1 MTECCYEVLPEK
13 SQNDKH
19 RDSSEYSGLQT
30 ALWCH
35 AIVLMF
41 CAVLWSDASSC
52 LSQCVTHNTVN
63 HLLYMMLSCCVPES
77 LYSCFF

>member
-1 MTECCYEVLPEK
+1 MRSYQKNPRTTNIETPLNIV
-13 SQNDKH
+13 D
-19 RDSSEYSGLQT
+19 SGLQT

-52 LSQCVTHNTVN
+52 LLQCVTHNTLN

-77 LYSCFF
+77 LYSCLF